1 MTEPARREAAGKPS
15 AGGRDDVPRS
25 ALAELTLARMRLFFR
40 EPGAVFWTFGFPLVL
55 AIALGIAFRNRP
67 PEPVSVA
74 VESGPGA
81 EADRAALDGPDIQAR
96 VQSPQAA
103 RAALRAGKADLV
115 VVPATDASPLTYR
128 YDETRPT
135 SRLARLLVDD
145 RLQRKAGRRD
155 VTPVADERTSEP
167 GARYIDF
174 LIPGLVGLT
183 LMSSSM
189 WGIGYLI
196 VEMRTR
202 KLVKRLLATPMKRT
216 DFLLSFVLMRAL
228 FVLLE
233 VPVLFGFGWLAF
245 GVRVTG
251 SIGLLCGVSLLGALA
266 FAGLGILVASRAE
279 NTQTVG
285 GLMNLV
291 MMPMFVGSGVFFSSG
306 HFPDAL
312 QPFVRALP
320 LTALNDA
327 LRAIVNEGAGPAE
340 IARPCALLAG
350 CGLVSFAIALR
361 IFRWR

>member
-1 MTEPARREAAGKPS
+1 MCSSPRQGEGCVTERPT
-15 AGGRDDVPRS
+15 RS
-25 ALAELTLARMRLFFR
+25 ALAELTLARTRLFFR

-74 VESGPGA
+74 IEAGPGA
-81 EADRAALDGPDIQAR
+81 EAERAALDGPQVLAK
-96 VQSPQAA
+96 VQSPEEAH
-103 RAALRAGKADLV
+103 AALRAGKVDLV
-115 VVPATDASPLTYR
+115 VVPGMPRIYR
-128 YDETRPT
+128 YDETRPP
-135 SRLARLLVDD
+135 SRLARLVVDD
-145 RLQRKAGRRD
+145 RLQREAGRMD
-155 VTPVADERTSEP
+155 VTGVADEHVNEP

-202 KLVKRLLATPMKRT
+202 KLVKRMIATPMRKS
-216 DFLLSFVLMRAL
+216 DFLLSFVVMRAL

-251 SIGLLCGVSLLGALA
+251 SMPLLLGVSLLGALS

-291 MMPMFVGSGVFFSSG
+291 MMPMFVGSGVFFSAS

-312 QPFVRALP
+312 QPVIRALP

-327 LRAIVNEGAGPAE
+327 LRAVVNEGASPAA

-350 CGLVSFAIALR
+350 CGVLSFAVALR
-361 IFRWR
+361 VFRWR